1 MIAAVRGSDMAV
13 QEVLQF
19 GDPSLRECATEV
31 EDFEAASVTQT
42 MRDLEDTLH
51 DLQRIHNKGGG
62 LAAPQI
68 GSPTKIVYVNA
79 RGRSFFLVNPEIVKQ
94 SDEMFEV
101 WDFCFSANASFLAQ
115 ITRHQRITVDYQDGE
130 GNRHQEEFVD
140 YFSELL
146 QHEIDHLHGRL
157 FIDLIERPETITMV
171 EEWDR
176 THGYSL
182 DQP

>member
-1 MIAAVRGSDMAV
+1 MAV
-13 QEVLQF
+13 KEVLQF
-19 GDPSLRECATEV
+19 GDPLLRESAADV
-31 EDFEAASVTQT
+31 EAFEAASVTQT

-51 DLQRIHNKGGG
+51 ELQRIHNKGGG

-68 GSPTKIVYVNA
+68 GSPMKIVYVNA
-79 RGRSFFLVNPEIVKQ
+79 LGRSFFLVNPEVVKQ
-94 SDEMFEV
+94 SDETFEV
-101 WDFCFSANASFLAQ
+101 WDFCFSANASFLA
-115 ITRHQRITVDYQDGE
+115 RIKRNRRIAVEYQDEE
-130 GNRHQEEFVD
+130 GNRHKKEFAD

-157 FIDLIERPETITMV
+157 FIDLIENPETITMV